1 IGNYAFS
8 GCSLASRFNSGVEA
22 TMAIPES
29 CESIGTEAFKG
40 MGLIANA
47 VVADSVTSIGDGA
60 FEGFTSLESLSIPFV
75 GQSENSSSYSGR
87 VFGYIF
93 GSRSGGSTSSKT
105 SSGSCTYQN
114 SLNYDS
120 HSLLCYCIP
129 ASLKTVSVTRA
140 SRIPA
145 DAFYNCDCIEEI
157 NLIVENTEA
166 GANAYYNC
174 NAKVNNTL
182 IATVSCTWD
191 GKLVATAYHGGTGTK
206 SDPYQIFSPKELI
219 YFLNQIRNGETYE
232 GIYFKLTSNINLGG
246 FAIDSTSLT
255 EDTTFKGILDGA
267 SHKVFNFTIKST
279 DNTYNGL
286 FGYMGGTIKNIGFKT
301 SMNITSAQ
309 TSDVYNGLIIGNLS
323 GTLENV
329 YASGSLTTT
338 SFKTSYIGGMVG
350 YSTGSIIN
358 SYSDVNVTSTSTNLK
373 CYAGGLVGYNDGS
386 IAGSFACGNVSAKGY
401 AEVYSFTSGLVAM
414 EGTNSNVASSFRY
427 EGQVITKF
435 GSSSTSYNE
444 IGTVASLNEIIS
456 YCKTN
461 WDGSVWSFKKTL
473 PSF

>member
-1 IGNYAFS
+1 
-8 GCSLASRFNSGVEA
+8 
-22 TMAIPES
+22 
-29 CESIGTEAFKG
+29 
-40 MGLIANA
+40 
-47 VVADSVTSIGDGA
+47 
-60 FEGFTSLESLSIPFV
+60 
-75 GQSENSSSYSGR
+75 
-87 VFGYIF
+87 
-93 GSRSGGSTSSKT
+93 
-105 SSGSCTYQN
+105 YQN
-114 SLNYDS
+114 SCGNGFSYAW
-120 HSLLCYCIP
+120 CYYIP
-129 ASLKTVSVTRA
+129 ASLKSVSVTRA
-140 SRIPA
+140 NSIPA

-191 GKLVATAYHGGTGTK
+191 GKLVATSYHGGTGTE
-206 SDPYQIFSPKELI
+206 SDPYQIFSPKEFV

-255 EDTTFKGILDGA
+255 EETAFKGILNGV
-267 SHKVFNFTIKST
+267 SHRVFNFTIKST
-279 DNTYNGL
+279 DNTYNGF

-301 SMNITSAQ
+301 SMNITSTQ
-309 TSDVYNGLIIGNLS
+309 TSDVYTGLIIGNLS

-329 YASGSLTTT
+329 YASGSLTKT

-358 SYSDVNVTSTSTNLK
+358 SYSNVNITSTSTNLK

-401 AEVYSFTSGLVAM
+401 AEVYSFASGLVAM
-414 EGTNSNVASSFRY
+414 EGSNSNVTNCYRY
-427 EGQVITKF
+427 SGQTITKF
-435 GSSSTSYNE
+435 GNSSTSYND